1 MTVAHP
7 APPTRRLAPDLA
19 RGAMLLLIAMAY
31 AGVHAGSAFGTDVA
45 GDPLRDRI
53 AAVLTTLFLDN
64 RAFPMFAILFGGG
77 LAWTVARHRARGTDD
92 VSVRRIL
99 RRRGGWLLLFGAVHA
114 FLVFPGEIL
123 ASYGLATLLT
133 GWLLLRPT
141 RSIVRAAGWFGALS
155 LVTVPIF
162 MIGLR
167 LGGSEMQAVPGYASP
182 EDWVVRLWSL
192 PASPLVVALGYP
204 LFLLVVLGYL
214 AGRAGLLDDPGAHR
228 PLLRRIAGGG
238 VAVSVAGAVPAAL
251 TAVGVLAVP
260 PVTGG
265 LLLALQVLTGVAGG
279 AGYAALFALW
289 GLRVEAA
296 PGRIV
301 RAVASAGRRSLT
313 CYLLNSALV
322 ALLLQPDLVG
332 LGPSAGAAG
341 ALLVA
346 AFVWTATVLLADR
359 LERAGRPGPA
369 DALLHRLVHRRPLP
383 EPR

>member
-1 MTVAHP
+1 M
-7 APPTRRLAPDLA
+7 
-19 RGAMLLLIAMAY
+19 
-31 AGVHAGSAFGTDVA
+31 
-45 GDPLRDRI
+45 
-53 AAVLTTLFLDN
+53 
-64 RAFPMFAILFGGG
+64 
-77 LAWTVARHRARGTDD
+77 
-92 VSVRRIL
+92 
-99 RRRGGWLLLFGAVHA
+99 
-114 FLVFPGEIL
+114 
-123 ASYGLATLLT
+123 
-133 GWLLLRPT
+133 
-141 RSIVRAAGWFGALS
+141 
-155 LVTVPIF
+155 
-162 MIGLR
+162 
-167 LGGSEMQAVPGYASP
+167 
-182 EDWVVRLWSL
+182 VRLWSL

-228 PLLRRIAGGG
+228 PLLRRIAAGG

-279 AGYAALFALW
+279 AGYAALFALR
-289 GLRVEAA
+289 GLRAEAA

-332 LGPSAGAAG
+332 LGPSAGTAG